1 MDLETVW
8 QISASTIRISAP
20 LLLACLAGL
29 WSERSGV
36 VDIGLEG
43 KLLAGAFAAA
53 IIAFES
59 GSAWLGLF
67 GAIVTCFALGLL
79 HGYGS
84 ITQRGNQIVIG
95 VAINML
101 VLGIANVM
109 ANAWY
114 GSRQTPSLDGAARF
128 SQIQLPFAAEI
139 GTVPILGDIYAKVI
153 SGHHLITYIAFLS
166 VPLTWWALNRTRF
179 GLRLRAVGENPAA
192 VDTAGISVVRLRY
205 AACAIA
211 GLLCALGGAFLSTAA
226 GAGYVTGMSAGRGFI
241 ALAALIVAKWRPVP
255 AMLTCLLFGLLE
267 SGSVRLEG
275 KDLPVIGAVP
285 SQFIAALPFVL
296 TVILLAG
303 FIGKAIPPKASG
315 IPYVKER

>member
-1 MDLETVW
+1 MDLDTVW
-8 QISASTIRISAP
+8 QIASSTIRIASP

-29 WSERSGV
+29 WSERSGI

-43 KLLAGAFAAA
+43 KMLAGAFAAA
-53 IIAFES
+53 VVALET
-59 GSAWLGLF
+59 GSAWMGLGAAL
-67 GAIVTCFALGLL
+67 IVSLSLGLL

-101 VLGIANVM
+101 ALGVCAVL

-128 SQIQLPFAAEI
+128 DPITLPFAEAAASVPVI
-139 GTVPILGDIYAKVI
+139 GEIYAKVL
-153 SGHHLITYIAFLS
+153 SGHHLITYIAFIA
-166 VPLTWWALNRTRF
+166 VPVTWWVLNRTRF

-226 GAGYVTGMSAGRGFI
+226 NAGYVHAMTAGRGFI
-241 ALAALIVAKWRPVP
+241 ALAALIVAKWRPFP

-267 SGSVRLEG
+267 SGSTRLEG
-275 KDLPVIGAVP
+275 KDLPLIGHVP
-285 SQFIAALPFVL
+285 SQFISALPFIL

-315 IPYVKER
+315 IPYIKER